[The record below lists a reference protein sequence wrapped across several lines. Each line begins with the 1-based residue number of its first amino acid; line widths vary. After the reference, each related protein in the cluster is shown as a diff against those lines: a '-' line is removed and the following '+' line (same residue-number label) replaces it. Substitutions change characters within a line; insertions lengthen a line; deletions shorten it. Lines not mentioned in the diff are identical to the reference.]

1 MIKIKITIAKQGNDK
16 NLDIKKFEK
25 APNVINAGKRSG
37 NNYNYR

>member
-25 APNVINAGKRSG
+25 GTKCYKCRKEIRK
-37 NNYNYR
+37 